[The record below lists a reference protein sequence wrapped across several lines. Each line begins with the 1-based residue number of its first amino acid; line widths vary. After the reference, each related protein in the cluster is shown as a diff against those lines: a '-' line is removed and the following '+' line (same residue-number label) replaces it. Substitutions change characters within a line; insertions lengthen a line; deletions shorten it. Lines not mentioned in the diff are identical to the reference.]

1 MIDGRPAKYRISL
14 KELRELMEH
23 RGREGIQRVQDYGG
37 VQGIME
43 RLYTSEDK
51 GLSGSKVDIE
61 HRRETFGSNV
71 IPPKPPKTFFQLVCE
86 AVQDIT
92 LIILIISATISLGLS
107 FYKPDDENDGNKY
120 YLKIKMEE
128 FQLFSI
134 ISFGRRRGASWMDRR
149 FRNFDISYRC
159 CSCYSI

>member
-1 MIDGRPAKYRISL
+1 MATIDGRPTKYRISL

-23 RGREGIQRVQDYGG
+23 RGREGIQRIQDFGG
-37 VQGIME
+37 VEGVMD

-51 GLSGSKVDIE
+51 GLSGSRADIE

-92 LIILIISATISLGLS
+92 LIILIISALISLGLS
-107 FYKPDDENDGNKY
+107 FYKPDRK
-120 YLKIKMEE
+120 
-128 FQLFSI
+128 SVV
-134 ISFGRRRGASWMDRR
+134 
-149 FRNFDISYRC
+149 
-159 CSCYSI
+159 

>member
-1 MIDGRPAKYRISL
+1 MATINGRPAKYRISL

-37 VQGIME
+37 VEGVME

-51 GLSGSKVDIE
+51 GLSGNKADVD

-92 LIILIISATISLGLS
+92 LIILIISALISLLLS
-107 FYKPDDENDGNKY
+107 FYKPEDEDSEGERNGHFKFE
-120 YLKIKMEE
+120 LLLLIK
-128 FQLFSI
+128 
-134 ISFGRRRGASWMDRR
+134 
-149 FRNFDISYRC
+149 
-159 CSCYSI
+159 